1 MSSDKKIQSL
11 YNDLFDHIEQNR
23 YKMTWSTILGHYWY
37 HFIYS
42 VGIAAW
48 IDFPRAQKYKETVDR
63 YTRYQE
69 SFSA

>member
-11 YNDLFDHIEQNR
+11 YNDLFEHIEENR
-23 YKMTWSTILGHYWY
+23 YKMTWSTILWHYWY

-48 IDFPRAQKYKETVDR
+48 IDFL
-63 YTRYQE
+63 
-69 SFSA
+69 